1 MACNVINRFYEH
13 ELKPRADSYNWKDII
28 AKISKG
34 SDKNMV
40 AGLEAI
46 VRVLPDYQNYAKE
59 VSKSGMI
66 KYMCS
71 VYLPQVLDDKA
82 CLYRSLKVMKMV
94 AKNDRT
100 VLPGR

>member
-1 MACNVINRFYEH
+1 MKI
-13 ELKPRADSYNWKDII
+13 RADCYNWRDII

-34 SDKNMV
+34 SDRNMV

-46 VRVLPDYQNYAKE
+46 VKVLPDYQNYAKE
-59 VSKSGMI
+59 VNKSGMI
-66 KYMCS
+66 KYMCN

-82 CLYRSLKVMKMV
+82 CLYRCLKVLKMV